1 MSTQQPI
8 LELKNVDIGYN
19 DALVNNVIARVLPGE
34 IIAVLG
40 PSGIGKT
47 TLIRT
52 IAGLVEPLQGEVML
66 HTNKKG
72 GLGYIPQ
79 RLGLVRHASVRHN
92 VALGAKASISFSKT
106 MFEERRNRV
115 DEAVKALGI
124 EDKLKEPVRRLS
136 GGQLRRVATAR
147 ALAQRPQLL
156 LADEFLSELDHKNVE
171 IVIEAV
177 QQLLEDGTSIIMVE
191 HHEENVR
198 LFATRIWV
206 IKDNQLHDFSLEEW
220 MDMDEAS
227 WLEQYMGEEE

>member
-1 MSTQQPI
+1 MSTQQPV

-52 IAGLVEPLQGEVML
+52 IAGLVEPLQGEVTL

-79 RLGLVRHASVRHN
+79 RLGFVRHASVRHN

-115 DEAVKALGI
+115 DEAVKARGI

-191 HHEENVR
+191 HHEQNVR

-206 IKDNQLHDFSLEEW
+206 ILNNQLHDYSLEEW
-220 MDMDEAS
+220 
-227 WLEQYMGEEE
+227 EQYMGEEE